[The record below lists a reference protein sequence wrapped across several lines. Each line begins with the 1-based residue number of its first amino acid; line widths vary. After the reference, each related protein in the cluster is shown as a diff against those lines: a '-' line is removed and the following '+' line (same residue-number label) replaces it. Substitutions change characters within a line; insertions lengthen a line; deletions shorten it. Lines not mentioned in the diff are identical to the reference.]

1 MLVLKVFRIEE
12 EEKEKIFL
20 ENFRFMFGKYFSNFD
35 DSKVPPHLYSDEFW
49 KILFN
54 NYSNVGPVRE
64 MLKYS
69 ILMFIHNFETK
80 LQTPENKL
88 TSYNQ
93 NEQKRNREMKLL
105 VSADR

>member
-1 MLVLKVFRIEE
+1 MLR
-12 EEKEKIFL
+12 
-20 ENFRFMFGKYFSNFD
+20 
-35 DSKVPPHLYSDEFW
+35 
-49 KILFN
+49 
-54 NYSNVGPVRE
+54 
-64 MLKYS
+64 YS